1 MKIKGRRGNYGKNL
15 EFNFEAWKEVEVEA
29 KTKEEAI
36 QKAYDEVNAMDW
48 DGCEVVDNMVTN
60 LETGEVFYVKDS
72 N

>member
-1 MKIKGRRGNYGKNL
+1 MEKTWNL
-15 EFNFEAWKEVEVEA
+15 TLQAWKEVEVEA